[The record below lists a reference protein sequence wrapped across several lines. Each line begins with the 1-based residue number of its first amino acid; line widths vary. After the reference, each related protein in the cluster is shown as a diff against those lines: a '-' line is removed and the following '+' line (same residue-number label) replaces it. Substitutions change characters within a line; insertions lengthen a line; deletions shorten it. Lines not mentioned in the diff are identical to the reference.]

1 MHTQE
6 GAMDERRYFKRIE
19 FHVDVAVII
28 NGEKIAG
35 ELIDL
40 ALKGAL
46 VEFEKELP
54 IHIGEQC
61 WLNLSLLSSDV
72 TLEFQS
78 KIVHHHRTFY
88 GFLFLESDLDSVAH
102 LRRLLVLNTGEEEE
116 IEKELVFWL
125 RT

>member
-1 MHTQE
+1 
-6 GAMDERRYFKRIE
+6 MDNRRYFKRVE

-46 VEFEKELP
+46 VQFEKELP
-54 IHIGEQC
+54 IQIGDQC
-61 WLNLSLLSSDV
+61 WLNLSLLSTDV

-78 KIVHHHRTFY
+78 KIMHHRNNYY

-102 LRRLLVLNTGEEEE
+102 LRRLLVLNTGEEDE
-116 IEKELVFWL
+116 IEKEMLFWL
-125 RT
+125 KP

>member
-1 MHTQE
+1 
-6 GAMDERRYFKRIE
+6 MDEKRYFKRIE

-28 NGEKIAG
+28 NGEKIVG

-40 ALKGAL
+40 AMKGAL

-54 IHIGEQC
+54 IHSGDLC
-61 WLNLSLLSSDV
+61 WLNLSLLSSDI

-78 KIVHHHRTFY
+78 KIAHHHKNYY

-116 IEKELVFWL
+116 IGKELVFWL
-125 RT
+125 KP